1 MVKFDVGM
9 VSESRCM
16 DGNQVRFEYFGST
29 FISRFKDPINL
40 SQYTK
45 LIAHLQEKRSAHLVM
60 LGPFFD
66 VIVKFQEMSKI
77 HVGMVC
83 QFSYLDG
90 HKDRFQDSGTT
101 FI

>member
-1 MVKFDVGM
+1 MAKFHVGM

-40 SQYTK
+40 LQYPK

-90 HKDRFQDSGTT
+90 NQIRFQDFGTT